1 MDNSNQALQAN
12 TGPCFVSEERA
23 VIRHFLPRHPPS
35 PITPLF
41 LPTWAP
47 RRGYR
52 AVMMQSPFTLKSGR
66 PCGSSGGS
74 RWPPRMGASD
84 RARADNGG
92 GHEGT
97 VQLVSYVTIE
107 RPLQTCSVYRFS
119 TSNSPLCIANSP
131 SGKALQKGVNLKR
144 KPCIN
149 TKHMPQEVAWKRL
162 GKRETE
168 AQRSGAEGS
177 ALLPGI
183 PWVSNWLPWAPGR
196 GHESPAALS
205 EEPGGWLVAGRV
217 WTPLSSVIPRRGQRW
232 GRPLHLSD
240 MSRGSSVPRY

>member
-1 MDNSNQALQAN
+1 
-12 TGPCFVSEERA
+12 
-23 VIRHFLPRHPPS
+23 
-35 PITPLF
+35 
-41 LPTWAP
+41 
-47 RRGYR
+47 
-52 AVMMQSPFTLKSGR
+52 
-66 PCGSSGGS
+66 
-74 RWPPRMGASD
+74 MGASD

-97 VQLVSYVTIE
+97 VQLVSYITIE

-183 PWVSNWLPWAPGR
+183 DPVG
-196 GHESPAALS
+196 EQ
-205 EEPGGWLVAGRV
+205 LVALGAWPWTREPSSPVRRAWWVARGRKGLDASLLCHPEAGAEV
-217 WTPLSSVIPRRGQRW
+217 GPPPSS
-232 GRPLHLSD
+232 L
-240 MSRGSSVPRY
+240 